1 MNASNSTLPNGWT
14 RKPLCE
20 LAHVKTGSRNNQ
32 DKDARGRYPF
42 FVRSSQVERIDS
54 FSYSDEAILIPGEGG
69 IGSIFHYING
79 PHEVHQR
86 VYRIS
91 DFADD
96 IDPRY
101 LYSYIARFFG
111 AHAMQNTVKAT
122 VDSLRLPTFLEF
134 VVDLPPVGEQRAIAA
149 ALTDAAAWVESLDA
163 LIAKKRDMFAGMC
176 QMLLTGTQR
185 LPGFERDWVTK
196 PLGEIA
202 SFVKGSGLSKAALV
216 DDGTEPCI
224 HYGELFTK
232 YPFAID
238 TVISRCFPF
247 AGAVRSQDGDVL
259 FPASDV
265 TPSGLGTAASV
276 MVEGV
281 ILGGDVLVARP
292 DAAAAY
298 GPFIS
303 AWIRTNSSAVL
314 RLVKGSTVYHLH
326 AKDLADLAI
335 TYPSLD
341 EQHAIAGMLA
351 DASAEIDAV
360 VVQRDKAELIRQ
372 GMAQDLLS
380 GKVRL
385 V

>member
-1 MNASNSTLPNGWT
+1 MNVSNSTLPNGWT

-42 FVRSSQVERIDS
+42 FVRSSQVERIDY
-54 FSYSDEAILIPGEGG
+54 FSYNDEAILIPGEGG

-91 DFADD
+91 DFSDD

-134 VVDLPPVGEQRAIAA
+134 VVDLPPVEEQRAIAA

-163 LIAKKRDMFAGMC
+163 LIAKKRNIFEGMR
-176 QMLLTGTQR
+176 QTRLTGTQR
-185 LPGFERDWVTK
+185 LQGFDENWESK
-196 PLGEIA
+196 PLGEMA
-202 SFVKGSGLSKAALV
+202 TFVKGSGLPKAALTV
-216 DDGTEPCI
+216 DGTEPCI

-232 YPFAID
+232 YPFAVD
-238 TVISRCFPF
+238 TVTSRCFPF
-247 AGAVRSQDGDVL
+247 VGAVRSQEGDVL

-276 MVEGV
+276 MISGV

-292 DAAAAY
+292 DSAVIY

-303 AWIRTNSSAVL
+303 AWIRNNSLAVL

-326 AKDLADLAI
+326 AKDLAGL
-335 TYPSLD
+335 TVTFPPLD
-341 EQHAIAGMLA
+341 EQRAIAAVLS
-351 DASAEIDAV
+351 DINAEIDVLVAE
-360 VVQRDKAELIRQ
+360 RDKAELLRQ

-385 V
+385 I

>member
-1 MNASNSTLPNGWT
+1 MNASNSTFPNGWT